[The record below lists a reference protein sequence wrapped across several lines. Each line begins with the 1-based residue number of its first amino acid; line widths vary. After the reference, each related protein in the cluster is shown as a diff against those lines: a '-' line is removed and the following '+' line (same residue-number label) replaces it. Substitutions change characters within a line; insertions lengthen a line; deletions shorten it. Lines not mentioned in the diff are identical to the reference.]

1 MKGAQIMTT
10 ASSTQS
16 PATQALFRA
25 AREGNVKGVHRALA
39 AGADIEAKRKS
50 DRWRWTPWR
59 TPIQVAANK
68 GHGDVVRALHAAG
81 ADYRGC
87 VMSEGSARVV
97 MEEIRA
103 GAKRLDEARI
113 VAEVAAD
120 PKAARA
126 LVEAVDAAMRAIPGV
141 KERVRVAREA
151 VAAAQAA
158 LDAAQAAWK
167 EQDIELTGLEEVV
180 GRTRE
185 VRLTAARRIV
195 KSEDDLAVLRQ
206 AAGLDPADV
215 PAVPAQ
221 RRTM

>member
-1 MKGAQIMTT
+1 LNT
-10 ASSTQS
+10 STQS
-16 PATQALFRA
+16 TATQALFRA

-59 TPIQVAANK
+59 TPIQVAAEK

-81 ADYRGC
+81 AEWRVAG
-87 VMSEGSARVV
+87 MGEGSARVIL
-97 MEEIRA
+97 EEIRA

-126 LVEAVDAAMRAIPGV
+126 LVEAVDAAMRAIPGA

-151 VAAAQAA
+151 VAAARAAVEAA
-158 LDAAQAAWK
+158 LASER
-167 EQDIELTGLEEVV
+167 EQEYELRRLESVV
-180 GRTRE
+180 DGANGNGG
-185 VRLTAARRIV
+185 VRLTVSRRIV
-195 KSEDDLAVLRQ
+195 KSEDDLALLRQ
-206 AAGLDPADV
+206 AAGLPATAD
-215 PAVPAQ
+215 AVAPESAQ
-221 RRTM
+221 RRKM